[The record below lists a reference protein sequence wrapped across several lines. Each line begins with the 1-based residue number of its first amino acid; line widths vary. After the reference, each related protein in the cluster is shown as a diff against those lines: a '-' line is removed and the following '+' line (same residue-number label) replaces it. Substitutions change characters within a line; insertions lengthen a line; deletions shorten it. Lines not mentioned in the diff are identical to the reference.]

1 MVTVFDLSREMA
13 GGTRSHEML
22 GPKSRFKKSA
32 SIFTGPER
40 STSGGERLAVQEG
53 WVGGE
58 ERGPPTKPRLGPRM
72 LKFPLVLFSTS
83 QLG

>member
-40 STSGGERLAVQEG
+40 STSGGE
-53 WVGGE
+53 
-58 ERGPPTKPRLGPRM
+58 TKPEVGCNL
-72 LKFPLVLFSTS
+72 
-83 QLG
+83 